1 MILQHLYCLVIRY
14 AARKEVNNCDI
25 CQRKKRSNAKYFK
38 LPTKEAAEIP
48 WNKLCV
54 DLIFPY
60 VIIRKGQREN
70 LNLKS
75 VTMIDPVT
83 GWFKITQYDDKC
95 VGQYPTIKLGTR
107 KVGSKGIIHGID
119 GTRTEMRT
127 R

>member
-1 MILQHLYCLVIRY
+1 MDISEAMIFQHLYWHGIQKSVQ
-14 AARKEVNNCDI
+14 KEVKHCDT
-25 CQRKKRSNAKYFK
+25 CQRTKRSNKKYGK
-38 LPTKEAAEIP
+38 LPAKEYDEIP

-83 GWFKITQYDDKC
+83 VWFKITQYDKK
-95 VGQYPTIKLGTR
+95 IE
-107 KVGSKGIIHGID
+107 I
-119 GTRTEMRT
+119 
-127 R
+127 